1 LIDRFKADAAFI
13 ERGSVRDEIPEGRL
27 LARHLWNM
35 SPFQDP
41 AVTLTVSGREFAALF
56 PDDAP
61 PLLAGGATTIDPAR
75 TYRLSTSRY
84 TALGWI
90 ELQGKAF
97 PMTDEG
103 ITVRDAVI
111 DWIKQRTVIP

>member
-1 LIDRFKADAAFI
+1 
-13 ERGSVRDEIPEGRL
+13 VRDVIPQGNL
-27 LARHLWNM
+27 LARDLWNV

-41 AVTLTVSGREFAALF
+41 AVTLTIPGRELAGLF
-56 PDDAP
+56 PNNAP
-61 PLLAGGATTIDPAR
+61 PLLAGGTTTIDPAK

-103 ITVRDAVI
+103 IIVRDVVI
-111 DWIKQRTVIP
+111 DWIKQRSVIP